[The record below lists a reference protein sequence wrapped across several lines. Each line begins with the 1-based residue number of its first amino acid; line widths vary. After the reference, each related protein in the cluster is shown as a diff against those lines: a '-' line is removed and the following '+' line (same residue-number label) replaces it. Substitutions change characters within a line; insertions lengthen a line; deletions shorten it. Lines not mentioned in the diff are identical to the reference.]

1 MPVKYPCNLCQKA
14 VAKNHK
20 GIQCDVCDQWV
31 HIKCNHTSNGEYL
44 YLQTSDTSWS
54 CQKCTLSNIPF
65 TTTTRNSLELLN
77 QGKRS
82 LFIESF
88 APDANVN
95 IDFFRDIKDTLS
107 DEIIDDNINTEL
119 TQCPYLS
126 LTELNEKNN
135 INKAT
140 NFSTL
145 HLNINSLKLH
155 HSELDTLLK
164 NCNIKFDVIGIS
176 ETGLNEL
183 NNNENTNLDGY
194 HDPEDTFSTRSKG
207 GTRLYVSEDLNHIPR
222 KDLQIYKKGLLEST
236 CIEIL
241 NKNKQNIIVAC
252 IYRHPD
258 MNLSEF
264 NILYDELFL
273 LGDFNIDLLKT
284 ENHIESDTFLNN
296 NLSSCMRP
304 LITRPTRITA
314 HSKTLIDNIFTNNL
328 EDDIISGNLIC
339 SISDHLP
346 QYAIINDAMTPNI
359 TNKQKRKTFKNYNK
373 FNLQNFL
380 AEFRN
385 LDWDHLHTNENT
397 NEKMA
402 TFIKTINNLS
412 SALFF

>member
-145 HLNINSLKLH
+145 HLNIYSLKLH

-264 NILYDELFL
+264 NILYDELLSKIRFENKNIFL
-273 LGDFNIDLLKT
+273 LGDFNIDLLLK
-284 ENHIESDTFLNN
+284 NRKSH
-296 NLSSCMRP
+296 
-304 LITRPTRITA
+304 RI
-314 HSKTLIDNIFTNNL
+314 
-328 EDDIISGNLIC
+328 
-339 SISDHLP
+339 
-346 QYAIINDAMTPNI
+346 
-359 TNKQKRKTFKNYNK
+359 
-373 FNLQNFL
+373 
-380 AEFRN
+380 
-385 LDWDHLHTNENT
+385 
-397 NEKMA
+397 
-402 TFIKTINNLS
+402 
-412 SALFF
+412 